1 MPTVR
6 KSFLV
11 TEVLVGLVFVGLGT
25 YGLINALNC
34 PDDIGECKAWGGI
47 FVGVWLIPGG
57 LAACVGIYTLLR
69 KSTSLALT
77 QIGLLV
83 VLTVYFMWLFR
94 DG

>member
-47 FVGVWLIPGG
+47 FVGVWLIPSG